1 MLYLSQKLDLDIV
14 LDYFNHILKLP
25 MNFFQLK
32 RVGDIITRF
41 TDSMTIKTI
50 LLEVTL
56 GILIDIV
63 SLSIAMIILINLN
76 VKLFVIICI
85 VVFLNALLIYL
96 FKKPYEHFNKKS
108 MELNA
113 KLNSTIIEA
122 ISNIETVKAHSYE
135 NVLLERIEED
145 FIPTL
150 RLTFKQGIL
159 TNVQAVLAGVLN
171 SIGNLILTY
180 IGVNLIFKNEMSI
193 GTYLSFISLSSYF
206 MSPILRFISLQL
218 QIQEVQIASDRMNE
232 LLQFEEEKNSGITI
246 NKINEIS
253 LSNVSFRYGE
263 RKNTL
268 TDINLNIKHGE
279 KVAIVGKSG
288 CGKSTLLK
296 LFVRICVHDQ
306 GEIKFNGLNIKD
318 IDILSLRKK
327 ISYVPQKAEIFTG
340 TVKENLCMNNKVNIE
355 KIISVCKKIGCDE
368 FISNLPHRYSTIL
381 TENINISSGEK
392 QKIALARGVIND
404 ADILLMDE
412 STSNMDL
419 ISEKII
425 YDNILEYYSD
435 KTVVVVSHRVSSIKD
450 FKKIIVLNNGKI
462 EAIGDHKKLLEMS
475 NTYRKLVKY
484 GG

>member
-1 MLYLSQKLDLDIV
+1 MRRVPLVKQRESTDCGVSALQMIFLYYKKNIDINKLRRSVGTDYLGTSIRGLEKGARLANFEVKIIKIKENDLQKGFTLPAIAHITLSNGGTHYIVITKIRKKYVFFNDPIGKRKKITISDFNLISDGIFMLLYPKNNQIDESLILNKENKVYKLYYNLLKKQKLIVIQTIIASLIFTGLGIIFSFFNKYLMDEIIPYKLETTVLLYCIVFFILYLLNHFLIFIRSVFLLYLSQKLDLDIV

-150 RLTFKQGIL
+150 RLIFKQGIL

-218 QIQEVQIASDRMNE
+218 
-232 LLQFEEEKNSGITI
+232 
-246 NKINEIS
+246 
-253 LSNVSFRYGE
+253 
-263 RKNTL
+263 
-268 TDINLNIKHGE
+268 
-279 KVAIVGKSG
+279 
-288 CGKSTLLK
+288 
-296 LFVRICVHDQ
+296 
-306 GEIKFNGLNIKD
+306 
-318 IDILSLRKK
+318 
-327 ISYVPQKAEIFTG
+327 
-340 TVKENLCMNNKVNIE
+340 
-355 KIISVCKKIGCDE
+355 
-368 FISNLPHRYSTIL
+368 
-381 TENINISSGEK
+381 
-392 QKIALARGVIND
+392 
-404 ADILLMDE
+404 
-412 STSNMDL
+412 
-419 ISEKII
+419 
-425 YDNILEYYSD
+425 
-435 KTVVVVSHRVSSIKD
+435 
-450 FKKIIVLNNGKI
+450 
-462 EAIGDHKKLLEMS
+462 
-475 NTYRKLVKY
+475 
-484 GG
+484 